1 MIDVFRLDG
10 KVAVIIGGSG
20 AIGEAIAGGMAQ
32 YGAKVV
38 VASRRLPEL
47 EKIAQ
52 AIQAE
57 HSAEAAAFP
66 VDVTD
71 ENSVARLVEQVIN
84 RFGTMD
90 ILVNAQGINIKK
102 PATSF
107 PLDEWD
113 MMYQVNVRSIMLT
126 CREFGKIMVE
136 KKQGKVINMSSLR
149 GARATQWGG
158 NEAYCSTKG
167 AVDMIT
173 KSLASE
179 WASYHINVNAIAPAW
194 INTKFSEST
203 LNNPERYRLAIQNIP
218 LARIG
223 QLQDVVGIS
232 VFLASPASDFMTG
245 QIIYM
250 DGGATAVI

>member
-1 MIDVFRLDG
+1 VIDVFRLDG

-57 HSAEAAAFP
+57 YAAEVAAFS

-71 ENSVARLVEQVIN
+71 EKSVARLVEQVVKK
-84 RFGTMD
+84 FGTVD
-90 ILVNAQGINIKK
+90 ILVNSQGINIKK

-107 PLDEWD
+107 PVDEWD

-126 CREFGKIMVE
+126 CREFGKVMIE
-136 KKQGKVINMSSLR
+136 KKQGKIINLSSLR

-173 KSLASE
+173 RALASE
-179 WASYHINVNAIAPAW
+179 WASYQINVNAIAPAW
-194 INTKFSEST
+194 VNTKFSES
-203 LNNPERYRLAIQNIP
+203 LLNPERYRLAIQNIP

-223 QLQDVVGIS
+223 QLQDVVGVSI
-232 VFLASPASDFMTG
+232 FLASPASDFITG
-245 QIIYM
+245 QIIYV